1 MKNNVFFEQ
10 SSMKTY
16 SSLPQKLNQDLE
28 KVDNMVFL
36 RSWCCKT

>member
-1 MKNNVFFEQ
+1 MKNNVFFEL

-16 SSLPQKLNQDLE
+16 SSLPQKLNQ
-28 KVDNMVFL
+28 VDNMVFL